1 MIKGMLRH
9 PFHSFYDFGEVNMK
23 KIILVLL
30 MTIFLVACQKE
41 ETPQLDTPVNL
52 RIYEDLVSFD
62 SVLNATSY
70 VIEIN
75 GEEIEITDTFYPLV
89 GYGTFNVRVKA
100 KADGYID
107 SPFTRIS
114 SFVWLDTY
122 QDVMLNYSIHRTTDL
137 FIYDFDEPTY
147 VVSLI
152 SRDISIDQEDYYLD
166 DDMLYFKSSYLQL
179 LPLGNYTFEIY
190 VSKGKFDI
198 TITIIDTELP
208 YITTHNTVTFDDA
221 DLTFMF
227 ELFGGS
233 ILNLS
238 GNDIS
243 IADYTIIDEELVIK
257 RAYIN
262 QYFISNPEETT
273 LSIKYNLQLGNS
285 YVFGYLFIEREE
297 G

>member
-1 MIKGMLRH
+1 
-9 PFHSFYDFGEVNMK
+9 MK
-23 KIILVLL
+23 KLIFVILI
-30 MTIFLVACQKE
+30 TFFLVSCQKD
-41 ETPQLDTPVNL
+41 ETPRLDTPVNL
-52 RIYEDLVSFD
+52 TIYEDLISFD
-62 SVLNATSY
+62 SVLYATSY
-70 VIEIN
+70 IIEIN

-100 KADGYID
+100 KAKGYLD
-107 SPFTRIS
+107 SAYTRVS
-114 SFVWLDTY
+114 TFVWLDDC
-122 QDVMLNYSIHRTTDL
+122 QDVRLNYSIHRSTDL
-137 FIYDFDEPTY
+137 LIYDFKESTY

-152 SRDISIDQEDYYLD
+152 SRDISIDQEDYDFD
-166 DDMLYFKSSYLQL
+166 DDMLYFRSSYLQS
-179 LPLGNYTFEIY
+179 LPLGNYTYEVY
-190 VSKGKFDI
+190 VSKGKFNI

-208 YITTHNTVTFDDA
+208 YITTHNTVTFDDS

-257 RAYIN
+257 RAYIK

>member
-1 MIKGMLRH
+1 MIVR
-9 PFHSFYDFGEVNMK
+9 EVNMK
-23 KIILVLL
+23 KLIIVLL

-100 KADGYID
+100 KADGYLD
-107 SPFTRIS
+107 SPYTRIS
-114 SFVWLDTY
+114 SFVWLDDY

-137 FIYDFDEPTY
+137 LIYDFDEPTY

-152 SRDISIDQEDYYLD
+152 SRDISIDQEDYDLD
-166 DDMLYFKSSYLQL
+166 DDMLYFKSSYLQS

-190 VSKGKFDI
+190 VSKGKFNI
-198 TITIIDTELP
+198 TINIIDTELP

-257 RAYIN
+257 RAYIK

>member
-1 MIKGMLRH
+1 
-9 PFHSFYDFGEVNMK
+9 MK
-23 KIILVLL
+23 KLIFVILV
-30 MTIFLVACQKE
+30 ISFLFSCQKE

-75 GEEIEITDTFYPLV
+75 GEEIEITDTYYPLV
-89 GYGTFNVRVKA
+89 GYGAFNVRVKA
-100 KADGYID
+100 KADGYLD
-107 SPFTRIS
+107 SPYTRIS

-137 FIYDFDEPTY
+137 IIYDFDEPTY

-152 SRDISIDQEDYYLD
+152 SRDISIDQEDYDLD
-166 DDMLYFKSSYLQL
+166 DDMLYFKSSYLQS

-190 VSKGKFDI
+190 VSKGKFNI
-198 TITIIDTELP
+198 TINIIDTELP

-257 RAYIN
+257 RAYIK

>member
-1 MIKGMLRH
+1 
-9 PFHSFYDFGEVNMK
+9 
-23 KIILVLL
+23 
-30 MTIFLVACQKE
+30 
-41 ETPQLDTPVNL
+41 
-52 RIYEDLVSFD
+52 
-62 SVLNATSY
+62 
-70 VIEIN
+70 
-75 GEEIEITDTFYPLV
+75 
-89 GYGTFNVRVKA
+89 
-100 KADGYID
+100 
-107 SPFTRIS
+107 
-114 SFVWLDTY
+114 
-122 QDVMLNYSIHRTTDL
+122 
-137 FIYDFDEPTY
+137 
-147 VVSLI
+147 
-152 SRDISIDQEDYYLD
+152 
-166 DDMLYFKSSYLQL
+166 MLYFKSSYLQL

>member
-1 MIKGMLRH
+1 
-9 PFHSFYDFGEVNMK
+9 MK
-23 KIILVLL
+23 KIMIVLL

-41 ETPQLDTPVNL
+41 ETPQLDAPVNL

-62 SVLNATSY
+62 SVFNATSY

-89 GYGTFNVRVKA
+89 GYGMFNVRVKA
-100 KADGYID
+100 KADGYLD
-107 SPFTRIS
+107 SPYTRIS
-114 SFVWLDTY
+114 SFVWLDDY
-122 QDVMLNYSIHRTTDL
+122 QDVSLNYSIHRSTDL
-137 FIYDFDEPTY
+137 FIYDFDEMTY
-147 VVSLI
+147 VISLI
-152 SRDISIDQEDYYLD
+152 SRDISIDQQDYYLD
-166 DDMLYFKSSYLQL
+166 DDKLYFTSDYLQSL
-179 LPLGNYTFEIY
+179 SLGSYTYEIY
-190 VSKGKFDI
+190 VSKGKFNI

-208 YITTHNTVTFDDA
+208 YITTHNTVTFNDA
-221 DLTFMF
+221 DLTFIF

-243 IADYTIIDEELVIK
+243 ISDYTIIGEKLVIK

-262 QYFISNPEETT
+262 QYFISNPEETS

>member
-1 MIKGMLRH
+1 
-9 PFHSFYDFGEVNMK
+9 MK
-23 KIILVLL
+23 KLIIVLL

-100 KADGYID
+100 KADGYLD
-107 SPFTRIS
+107 SPYTRIS
-114 SFVWLDTY
+114 SFVWLDDY

-137 FIYDFDEPTY
+137 LIYDFDEPTY

-152 SRDISIDQEDYYLD
+152 SRDISIDQEDYDLD
-166 DDMLYFKSSYLQL
+166 DDMLYFKSSYLQS

-190 VSKGKFDI
+190 VSKGKFNI
-198 TITIIDTELP
+198 TINIIDTELP

-257 RAYIN
+257 RAYIK